1 MTWAEFNLR
10 LLSYNRV
17 NEVKEKKL
25 RRLAWITQIAPHTD
39 PKSLKGKNEA
49 TWWKIGDNKK
59 AKVNQKQI
67 DYALELSKEYYKKK
81 KQNG

>member
-25 RRLAWITQIAPHTD
+25 RRLAWITQIAPHTK
-39 PKSLKGKNEA
+39 PQSLKGKTEA